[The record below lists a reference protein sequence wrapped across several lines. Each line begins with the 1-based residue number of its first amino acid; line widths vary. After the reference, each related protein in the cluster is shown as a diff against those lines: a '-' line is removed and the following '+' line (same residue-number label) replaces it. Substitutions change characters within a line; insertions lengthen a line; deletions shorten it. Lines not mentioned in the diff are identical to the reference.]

1 MRSNKNINTNMLAIA
16 IMLLS
21 LTYLHSCSMTREM
34 NNEDTQQ
41 EKVDSTKAFVPTHPP
56 VVVPHSWRDALRN

>member
-1 MRSNKNINTNMLAIA
+1 MRSKRQLTRNMLAVA
-16 IMLLS
+16 VMLLS
-21 LTYLHSCSMTREM
+21 LAYLYSCSMTREI

-41 EKVDSTKAFVPTHPP
+41 EKADSTKVFVPTYPP